1 MNDPTW
7 NELPLG
13 VVGSIGRLGCDT
25 VFRLID
31 TSAKREYEATVEK
44 LTFGDRGPR
53 KLGRGTFAERFPK
66 LRTVILSKK
75 TTDEDLRCYGTVP
88 WTSVTMAECCEVSD
102 AGLQTLVASCPMLE
116 SLNLRGCSQLS
127 DAVISCLGPALRCL
141 NLDGCDQ
148 ITDAG
153 LKILAGSCPMLESL
167 NLRGCSQLTDAAIGC
182 LGPALR
188 CLNLNGCDQITDAG
202 LKFLA
207 GSCPNLESLNLK
219 WCSQLTDAGWR
230 NLTDLLSLTHLDL
243 SFSKACDNLETGEP
257 EESLDVQLDFVEGM
271 KLEYLGLGAFH
282 RLTDANVQFCKR
294 LPLTRLDLGG
304 CERITDAALKC
315 LEGMALE
322 WLDLAGCRVTDEG
335 LQYLQ
340 GMPMRYLCMPCCGVT
355 DEGVLEYLQDMPLT
369 FLNLYSCPRVIGRGR
384 QLERGVTR
392 TPRDYILW

>member
-1 MNDPTW
+1 MIPSIGLLQDHKQQHSNTMNDPTW

-102 AGLQTLVASCPMLE
+102 AGLQTLVA
-116 SLNLRGCSQLS
+116 
-127 DAVISCLGPALRCL
+127 
-141 NLDGCDQ
+141 
-148 ITDAG
+148 
-153 LKILAGSCPMLESL
+153 SCPMLESL